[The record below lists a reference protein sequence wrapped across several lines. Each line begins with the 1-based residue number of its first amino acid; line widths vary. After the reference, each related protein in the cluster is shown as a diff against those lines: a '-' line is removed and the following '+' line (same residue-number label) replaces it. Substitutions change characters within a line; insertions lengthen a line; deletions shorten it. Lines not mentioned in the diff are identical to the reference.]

1 MSFIR
6 AHEVRGF
13 LVIDISGRVSL
24 MERDL
29 REAIKRSV
37 MAGHRQFILK
47 MNAVSYID
55 SCGLGELVC
64 IYTSVRTSGG
74 NVRILAPSQRVR
86 ELLDITKLDT
96 IFEILEDTTP
106 FADPAR
112 SEIMPRHAPQ

>member
-37 MAGHRQFILK
+37 IAGHRQFILK

-96 IFEILEDTTP
+96 IFEILEDPTP

-112 SEIMPRHAPQ
+112 GEIMPRHAPQ